1 MQYVIFTIIALGLVG
16 AIYNFVNLT
25 KEQQIESIKEWL
37 LLACLEAEKALGS
50 KTGKIKLRYVYDLFV
65 ARFKFMSYI
74 ISFEQ
79 FSLMVDEALDTM
91 RDLIES
97 NEVVKAIIEGD
108 K

>member
-1 MQYVIFTIIALGLVG
+1 MEYVILTIIVLSLIG

-25 KEQQIESIKEWL
+25 KEQQMENIKEWL

-50 KTGKIKLRYVYDLFV
+50 KTGRIKLRYVYDLFV
-65 ARFKFMSYI
+65 ARFKFASYF

-97 NEVVKAIIEGD
+97 NEVVKAIVEGD